1 MRKTL
6 SMILVSSGL
15 LLVLLSVLST
25 PASAAPQAQ
34 LTPFPTP
41 TPAADGRIMYTVQA
55 GDTLWRIAAVTEM
68 SMDEIRQLNGLAPDE
83 VIQEGQLL
91 LLGVAEAAP
100 VEGATAEPGEAGAA
114 ASPTPTLA
122 EGETQDTAVICVLLY
137 EDLNGDALRQET
149 ENGIE
154 GGEASVTERTGA
166 YSDKKSTAAGADPV
180 CFEDDLPVGN
190 YIVTMAIP
198 DGYNA
203 TTSLSVDFE
212 LMAGD
217 TTYLNFGA
225 QKTAEAEQEAPL
237 LAESGRAT
245 LFGIL
250 GVGLLLAGIGA
261 GVYSIRLARQR

>member
-6 SMILVSSGL
+6 TAILAGAGL
-15 LLVLLSVLST
+15 LLVLLSVFST

-34 LTPFPTP
+34 LTAFPTP
-41 TPAADGRIMYTVQA
+41 TPGADGRILYTVQA
-55 GDTLWRIAAVTEM
+55 GDTLWRISGVTGISLE
-68 SMDEIRQLNGLAPDE
+68 ELRQLNNLAPDE
-83 VIQEGQLL
+83 ALVEGDIL
-91 LLGVAEAAP
+91 LLGVAEVAP
-100 VEGATAEPGEAGAA
+100 AEGATAAPGATAA
-114 ASPTPTLA
+114 VTPTPTLA
-122 EGETQDTAVICVLLY
+122 EGETADTAVICVLLY
-137 EDLNGDALRQET
+137 EDLNGDSLRQET
-149 ENGIE
+149 EVGIE

-166 YSDKKSTAAGADPV
+166 YSEKKSTAAGADAV
-180 CFEDDLPVGN
+180 CFDDDLPVGN

-203 TTSLSVDFE
+203 TTTLSVDFE

-225 QKTAEAEQEAPL
+225 QKTAESEQEAPL

-250 GVGLLLAGIGA
+250 GVGLLLAGV
-261 GVYSIRLARQR
+261 GVGIYSIRLMRQR

>member
-1 MRKTL
+1 MRKTISL
-6 SMILVSSGL
+6 TLVSAGL
-15 LLVLLSVLST
+15 LLVLLSVWPT

-34 LTPFPTP
+34 LTQFPTP
-41 TPAADGRIMYTVQA
+41 TPGADGRILYTVQT
-55 GDTLWRIAAVTEM
+55 GDTLWRIAALTGKTME
-68 SMDEIRQLNGLAPDE
+68 ELRQLNNLGPDE

-91 LLGVAEAAP
+91 LLGLVEAAP
-100 VEGATAEPGEAGAA
+100 VEEATPAPGEATGVT
-114 ASPTPTLA
+114 PTPTLA
-122 EGETQDTAVICVLLY
+122 EGDGQDTAVICVLLY

-149 ENGIE
+149 EVAIE
-154 GGEASVTERTGA
+154 GGEASVTERTGK
-166 YSDKKSTAAGADPV
+166 YSNKKSTVPGTDAV
-180 CFEDDLPVGN
+180 CFEDELPTGN

-237 LAESGRAT
+237 IAESGRAT
-245 LFGIL
+245 LLGIL
-250 GVGLLLAGIGA
+250 GIGLLLAGIGA
-261 GVYSIRLARQR
+261 GIYSIQLARKR

>member
-1 MRKTL
+1 MRKIL
-6 SMILVSSGL
+6 SVLLVSSGL
-15 LLVLLSVLST
+15 LLALLSVLST

-41 TPAADGRIMYTVQA
+41 TPGADGRIMYTVQS
-55 GDTLWRIAAVTEM
+55 GDTLWRIAAVAET
-68 SMDEIRQLNGLAPDE
+68 SMDAIRQLNGLAPDE
-83 VIQEGQLL
+83 IIQEGQIL
-91 LLGVAEAAP
+91 LLGVAEVEP
-100 VEGATAEPGEAGAA
+100 VEGAMAGTGEAAA
-114 ASPTPTLA
+114 ASPTPTLV
-122 EGETQDTAVICVLLY
+122 EGETLDTAVICVLLY
-137 EDLNGDALRQET
+137 EDLNGDSLRQEM
-149 ENGIE
+149 ELGIE

-166 YSDKKSTAAGADPV
+166 YSSKQSTLAGSDAV

-198 DGYNA
+198 DGFNA

-225 QKTAEAEQEAPL
+225 QKTAETEQEEPL

-245 LFGIL
+245 LYGII

-261 GVYSIRLARQR
+261 GIYSIRLARQR